1 MIIRFTFL
9 ALCVLSLGCAT
20 GKRDETLQANSNSET
35 PFARSENIKKSVP
48 ERPFPKDSLY
58 KLLLAEFAL
67 RRNFYPIALSS
78 YLEEARILRDPNL
91 SAHTTRI
98 ASFLRKK
105 TAAKESAQL
114 WVELSPTDP
123 RANLT
128 LGELLIASG
137 ELIDAIPHLAAA
149 ATAGKEVNFP
159 ELLKQYEKLT
169 SSEQIVLQH
178 KLKELTLKL
187 PENINLLLTV
197 AILNQS
203 NGKNK
208 EAIALLKRILNLN
221 PNHQRS
227 ILLKSSIQLEEGSP
241 NALSDIRQAIKLN
254 PKDSKLR
261 LEYAKLLTRK
271 DLAESR
277 RQFEILSA
285 ESPKNSELLLSL
297 ALINQEIGDIFAAK
311 AYLQKLIVKQ
321 QKVNEAR
328 ILLARISES
337 ENDLQKAL
345 IHYSLVEDGPEF
357 LFATNRIGEILL
369 NANQL
374 SNFSNHFNRARSR
387 QTHLGEELFL
397 LEANLLSKDGFFH
410 DSLGVFSRGI
420 ALYPNSLNLRYN
432 RSIVAESINNLKL
445 AEQDLRLIIASH
457 PNNAAALNALGY
469 TLANKTNRLVEAY
482 ELISKALE
490 LKPNEPA
497 ILDSMGWILYKQ
509 QRYEKALEFLRKAYD
524 LLPDPEVAAHIGEVL
539 WITGKTQ
546 AAKEIWEEADKIS
559 PGHKVLKE
567 TLKRFKANEFQLK
580 S

>member
-1 MIIRFTFL
+1 MIIRFTLL
-9 ALCVLSLGCAT
+9 ALCFLSLGCAT
-20 GKRDETLQANSNSET
+20 GKRDETLQIKSNSKA
-35 PFARSENIKKSVP
+35 PSALSENIEESLS
-48 ERPFPKDSLY
+48 ERSFPKDSLY

-98 ASFLRKK
+98 ASFLRESA
-105 TAAKESAQL
+105 AAKEAAQL
-114 WVELSPTDP
+114 WVELNPTDP
-123 RANLT
+123 QANLT
-128 LGELLIASG
+128 LGEILIISG
-137 ELIDAIPHLAAA
+137 EPLDAIPHLAMAA
-149 ATAGKEVNFP
+149 KAGKAVNFQ
-159 ELLKQYEKLT
+159 ELLEQYEKLN
-169 SSEQIVLQH
+169 SSEKMVLEH
-178 KLKELTLKL
+178 ELKVLTLKL
-187 PENINLLLTV
+187 PENINLLFTV

-208 EAIALLKRILNLN
+208 EALPLLQRILKLN
-221 PNHQRS
+221 PNHHRS

-241 NALSDIRQAIKLN
+241 NALSEIRQAIKLN

-285 ESPKNSELLLSL
+285 ESPKNSEFLLSL
-297 ALINQEIGDIFAAK
+297 ALINQEIGDISAAK
-311 AYLQKLIVKQ
+311 AYLQKLLTQQ

-328 ILLARISES
+328 TLLARISEI

-357 LFATNRIGEILL
+357 LFANNRIGEILL

-374 SNFSNHFNRARSR
+374 SKFSNHFNRARNR

-397 LEANLLSKDGFFH
+397 LEANLLSKDGF
-410 DSLGVFSRGI
+410 SLESLSVFSRGI
-420 ALYPNSLNLRYN
+420 ALYPNSFNLRYN
-432 RSIVAESINNLKL
+432 RSIVAESINDLKL
-445 AEQDLRLIIASH
+445 AEQDLRLIITSH

-469 TLANKTNRLVEAY
+469 TLANKTDRFTEAY

-546 AAKEIWEEADKIS
+546 AAKKIWDEAKKLS
-559 PGHKVLKE
+559 PGHKVLEE

>member
-1 MIIRFTFL
+1 MIIRFTLL
-9 ALCVLSLGCAT
+9 ALCVLTLGCAT
-20 GKRDETLQANSNSET
+20 KKGDETLQTNSNIKSPAT
-35 PFARSENIKKSVP
+35 RSENNEKSLS
-48 ERPFPKDSLY
+48 ERHFPKDSLY
-58 KLLLAEFAL
+58 TLLLAEFAL
-67 RRNFYPIALSS
+67 RRNFYTIALSS

-91 SAHTTRI
+91 SAHTTRV
-98 ASFLRKK
+98 ASFLRERA
-105 TAAKESAQL
+105 AAKESAQL
-114 WVELSPTDP
+114 WVELNPTDP
-123 RANLT
+123 QANLT
-128 LGELLIASG
+128 LGEILITSG
-137 ELIDAIPHLAAA
+137 EPLDAIPHLAMA
-149 ATAGKEVNFP
+149 ATAGKAVNFQ
-159 ELLKQYEKLT
+159 ELLEQYEKLN
-169 SSEQIVLQH
+169 SSEKMVLEH
-178 KLKELTLKL
+178 ELKVLTLKL
-187 PENINLLLTV
+187 PENINLLFTV

-208 EAIALLKRILNLN
+208 EALPLLQRILKLN
-221 PNHQRS
+221 PNHHRS

-241 NALSDIRQAIKLN
+241 NALSEIRQAIKLN

-285 ESPKNSELLLSL
+285 ESPKNSEFLLSL
-297 ALINQEIGDIFAAK
+297 ALINQEIGDISAAK
-311 AYLQKLIVKQ
+311 AYLQKLLTQQ

-328 ILLARISES
+328 TLLARISEI

-357 LFATNRIGEILL
+357 LFANNRIGEILL

-374 SNFSNHFNRARSR
+374 SKFSNHFNRARNR

-397 LEANLLSKDGFFH
+397 LEANLLSKDGFSSE
-410 DSLGVFSRGI
+410 SLSVFSRGI
-420 ALYPNSLNLRYN
+420 ALYPNSFNLRYN
-432 RSIVAESINNLKL
+432 RSIVAESINDLKL
-445 AEQDLRLIIASH
+445 AEQDLRLIITSH

-469 TLANKTNRLVEAY
+469 TLANKTDRFTEAY

-509 QRYEKALEFLRKAYD
+509 ERYEKALEFLRKAYD

-546 AAKEIWEEADKIS
+546 AAKKIWDEAKKLS
-559 PGHKVLKE
+559 PGHKVLEE